1 MSQGIWDLTQLLQ
14 IFNQELQARETCL
27 LSALGGKNLNLTL
40 NIQSQGCIPL
50 QHLKA
55 KTLLSHL

>member
-1 MSQGIWDLTQLLQ
+1 MSQGIWDLTQLLH
-14 IFNQELQARETCL
+14 IFNQELKARETCL
-27 LSALGGKNLNLTL
+27 LSALGGKNLNLTV
-40 NIQSQGCIPL
+40 NIHAQHYIPV